1 MRGLP
6 FPGLGSRNLTLCST
20 QQYKAQFNKWGW
32 RKNKRRI
39 DQRASSPE
47 TGELLPSVPVVFV
60 FDATR
65 SGLDSPCD
73 GKEEPARRPPP
84 PRSTDQV
91 PDSSNTQID
100 LGMMGASS
108 ATTLPHSTNSMGGT
122 QNFGQTIM
130 GLHNMG
136 ATQAFWQDPFQQSG
150 MNLNL
155 QSYGNQYAFAY
166 YAQVSIPTTTEV
178 S

>member
-1 MRGLP
+1 
-6 FPGLGSRNLTLCST
+6 
-20 QQYKAQFNKWGW
+20 
-32 RKNKRRI
+32 
-39 DQRASSPE
+39 
-47 TGELLPSVPVVFV
+47 
-60 FDATR
+60 
-65 SGLDSPCD
+65 
-73 GKEEPARRPPP
+73 
-84 PRSTDQV
+84 
-91 PDSSNTQID
+91 
-100 LGMMGASS
+100 MMGASS